1 LLIGG
6 IATIAL
12 CCLAAVVVGGLMLMD
27 TGDSN
32 EVGPAPA
39 LPVERQPDPAEALA
53 PIQIVNIA
61 EDTICLVAI
70 SPTTEEEWGD
80 DLLGD
85 DVYVDPG
92 ETVTIFVR
100 PMEHADVGFFD
111 CDGEILGELY
121 DVKVPPETGMFT
133 LEPRD

>member
-1 LLIGG
+1 M
-6 IATIAL
+6 IAL
-12 CCLAAVVVGGLMLMD
+12 CCLAVVVVGGLMLMD
-27 TGDSN
+27 TGDPN
-32 EVGPAPA
+32 EAGPGPA
-39 LPVERQPDPAEALA
+39 LPADQQPAPGSQPTLAEELV
-53 PIQIVNIA
+53 PVQIVNMV
-61 EDTICLVAI
+61 EDTICLVSI
-70 SPTTEEEWGD
+70 NPNTEEEWGD

-92 ETVTIFVR
+92 ETVTIYVR

-111 CDGEILGELY
+111 CDGEVMGELY